1 MDCFLWKVLR
11 RGVRVVQGR
20 NAGTVPPS
28 FAETELFFWS
38 ASGKTVPARCVDR
51 LRICTYICTL
61 YLQVDLH
68 GTHRLPKGF
77 TVVAY
82 ALNPQQQG
90 VQRLPRAAR
99 SIPSSMCS
107 IGRRLEAGCGG
118 RRQGKVGRICC
129 QTQKKDRS

>member
-1 MDCFLWKVLR
+1 MQGQSRPRLLKLNCFWECFRKDGSSAVR
-11 RGVRVVQGR
+11 R
-20 NAGTVPPS
+20 S
-28 FAETELFFWS
+28 
-38 ASGKTVPARCVDR
+38 PAKCS
-51 LRICTYICTL
+51 YICTL

-82 ALNPQQQG
+82 ALNPQQRE
-90 VQRLPRAAR
+90 VHLLPGAAR

-118 RRQGKVGRICC
+118 RRHGKVGRICC
-129 QTQKKDRS
+129 QTQKGPCLMSLLGNSLI